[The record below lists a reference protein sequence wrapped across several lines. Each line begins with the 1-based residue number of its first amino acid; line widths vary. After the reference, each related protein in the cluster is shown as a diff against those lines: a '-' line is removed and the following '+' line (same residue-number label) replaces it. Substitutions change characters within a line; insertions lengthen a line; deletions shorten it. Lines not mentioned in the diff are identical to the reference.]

1 MDSIEIAN
9 RIRESK
15 IEEASEKMRIQEM
28 LYSETDSYGSSKKKD
43 STDTQEP
50 ENQDSF
56 EIHRRH
62 T

>member
-15 IEEASEKMRIQEM
+15 IEEASEKMRKQEM
-28 LYSETDSYGSSKKKD
+28 LFSETDSDGSSKKKH

-50 ENQDSF
+50 EN
-56 EIHRRH
+56 
-62 T
+62 